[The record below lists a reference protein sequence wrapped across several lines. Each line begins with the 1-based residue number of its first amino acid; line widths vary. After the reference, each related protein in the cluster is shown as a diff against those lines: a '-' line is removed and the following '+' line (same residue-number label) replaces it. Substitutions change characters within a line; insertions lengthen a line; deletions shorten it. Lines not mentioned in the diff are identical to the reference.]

1 MKGGVHLV
9 LGATLRLYLPL
20 LTLWALGLLAA
31 WPASSGVGFVAGA
44 ALGLAASLQVLVF
57 GAEAARTA
65 FPPAL
70 ARLILSLG
78 VAIAAAAAGLPGWS
92 ASAKAGETGLLL
104 ATLGATQLILL
115 VLCGRA
121 PTLRDEDW

>member
-1 MKGGVHLV
+1 MKPAIHLV

-20 LTLWALGLLAA
+20 LTLWALGLLAT
-31 WPASSGVGFVAGA
+31 WPANSGVGFVAGA
-44 ALGLAASLQVLVF
+44 AFSLAASLQVLVF
-57 GAEAARTA
+57 GAESARAA

-70 ARLILSLG
+70 ARLVLAAG
-78 VAIAAAAAGLPGWS
+78 VAIAATAAGLPGWS
-92 ASAKAGETGLLL
+92 ASTKAGEAGLLL
-104 ATLGATQLILL
+104 ATIGAAQLIVL